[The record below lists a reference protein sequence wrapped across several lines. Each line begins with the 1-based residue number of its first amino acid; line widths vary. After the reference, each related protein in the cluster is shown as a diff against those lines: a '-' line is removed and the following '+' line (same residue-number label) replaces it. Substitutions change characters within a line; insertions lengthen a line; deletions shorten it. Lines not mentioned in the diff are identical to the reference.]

1 MTSLKSMFLDVRVLA
16 LPMTL
21 TLAACGVTPQPDAE
35 DFGQLEEALSNPAAV
50 LGFESTSYWTASS
63 GTKASSTDTTQG
75 TAALALSNFGYS
87 ELTSVPLATV
97 GGTSPTL
104 LLDVKAPVSPA
115 WGQIQIFVSI
125 PSQNIYSAALP
136 AATLVGAPAGAYRTL
151 SFAIP
156 ASLQTA
162 LAQSYTDLT
171 FKIAVN
177 VPQGTQAYLFDNL
190 RFQTTTTNSVVQ
202 LRASNVDDFLYVTV
216 DGVRR
221 KVFFIGDPDVGQT
234 LDVSDWFASGS
245 NDVRIQSVNT
255 GGPGSYQ
262 LELWV
267 DGLLVVND
275 SAPAGLT
282 TQGIAVDKTL
292 NVSVTGRPARQTV
305 QVNSPSAGKLYL
317 NDVFTG
323 KTTPAT
329 LTLPQGSYKLGLG
342 VSTEA
347 PFDYTGSFYEAPV
360 TVASSAQTL
369 TLGSGAPLPVQKT
382 NSIVIVPVQ
391 NTYNYVTAL
400 GREDVSNNG
409 VLNAADVTLLSGQ
422 VTATRDVWFKPFS
435 YGLATWD
442 VTITPMVTNTP
453 LREPTP
459 DGLDMDGFIASA
471 GLSGLRT
478 QYDRIV
484 VFFSQ
489 QRADGTNVA
498 DEYGAVFALGR
509 QLVGYQASYT
519 RLNGP
524 NQPSPYFLHECLH
537 NHEAYNA
544 DVLHLYNGAGGL
556 HGANQHGYYH
566 EGSNGETDFLKFYR
580 PFMRGQLQE
589 LDSYRPNV
597 NQPNPPPEGTADM
610 YTGVFQT
617 LRVYTGK

>member
-1 MTSLKSMFLDVRVLA
+1 MTSLKSMFPNVRVLT

-21 TLAACGVTPQPDAE
+21 ALSACSAAPATNAE
-35 DFGQLEEALSNPAAV
+35 DFAELEQALNNPAAV
-50 LGFESTSYWTASS
+50 LGFESTSYWTATS

-75 TAALALSNFGYS
+75 TAALALGNFTYS
-87 ELTSVPLATV
+87 ELISAPLATL
-97 GGTSPTL
+97 GAASSSL

-115 WGQIQIFVSI
+115 WGQVQVFVSI
-125 PSQNIYSAALP
+125 PSLNIYSASLP
-136 AATLVGAPAGAYRTL
+136 AATLVGAPAGSYQTL

-156 ASLQTA
+156 ANLQTA
-162 LAQSYTDLT
+162 LAQSYSDLT
-171 FKIAVN
+171 FKVAVN
-177 VPQGTQAYLFDNL
+177 VPQTTQSYLFDNL
-190 RFQTTTTNSVVQ
+190 RFQSSGSNSVVQ
-202 LRASNVDDFLYVTV
+202 LRASNVDDYLYVTV

-267 DGLLVVND
+267 DGQLVVND

-292 NVSVTGRPARQTV
+292 NVVVTGRPARQTV
-305 QVNSPSAGKLYL
+305 QVTSPTAGKLYL

-347 PFDYTGSFYEAPV
+347 PFNYTGSFYEAPV
-360 TVASSAQTL
+360 TVASSPQTL

-382 NSIVIVPVQ
+382 NSIVIIPVQ
-391 NTYNYVTAL
+391 NTYNYVPAL

-409 VLNAADVTLLSGQ
+409 VLKPADITLLSGQ

-435 YGLATWD
+435 YGLSTWE
-442 VTITPMVTNTP
+442 VTINPMVTSTP

-459 DGLDMDGFIASA
+459 DSLDMDGFLLSA
-471 GLSGLRT
+471 GLNGLRT

-498 DEYGAVFALGR
+498 DDYGAVFALGR

-519 RLNGP
+519 RLNGA

-544 DVLHLYNGAGGL
+544 DILHLYNGASGL

-566 EGSNGETDFLKFYR
+566 EGSSGETDFLKFYR

-597 NQPNPPPEGTADM
+597 NQPSPPAEGVADM